1 MRVVVVGAGGVGGYF
16 GGRLATA
23 GHEVAMVARG
33 PHLAALQAHGLRVRS
48 VKGDFAV
55 PVDASDDA
63 STFGPSDA
71 VLFCVKAYDTEAAA
85 RRLAPV
91 LGPDTA
97 VVSLQNGVDN
107 EDLIGAVVGADHVVG
122 GAAFIFSAIA
132 EPGVIAHTGGP
143 ARIVFGERDNRRS
156 DRVESLLTACHEA
169 GIDADVARD
178 INAVLWTKF
187 AFICAAAGMT
197 SSVRLPLGDIRQSPA
212 AWVMFRDIVAEV
224 VALAR
229 LEGVEL
235 GNDVVDQ
242 QVGFASGLPADSYS
256 SLHHDLT
263 FGRRMEL
270 EALHGSVVRRADRV
284 GLAVPACR
292 AVLAV
297 LEPWA
302 RRNAG
307 A

>member
-1 MRVVVVGAGGVGGYF
+1 MKVVVVGAGGVGGYF
-16 GGRLATA
+16 GGRLAAA

-33 PHLAALQAHGLRVRS
+33 PHLAALRAHGLRVRS

-55 PVDASDDA
+55 PVDASDDPSA
-63 STFGPSDA
+63 FGPCDV

-85 RRLAPV
+85 RRLAPA

-107 EDLIGAVVGADHVVG
+107 EDQIGAVVGADHVVG
-122 GAAFIFSAIA
+122 GAAFIFSTIA

-156 DRVESLLTACHEA
+156 DRVESLLAACLEA
-169 GIDADVARD
+169 GIDTDIAKD

-197 SSVRLPLGDIRQSPA
+197 STVRLPLGDIRESPA
-212 AWVMFRDIVAEV
+212 AWAMFRDIVAEV
-224 VALAR
+224 VTLAR
-229 LEGVEL
+229 LEGVEV
-235 GNDVVDQ
+235 GDGVVDQ
-242 QVGFASGLPADSYS
+242 QVGFAAGLPADSYS

-263 FGRRMEL
+263 SGRRMEL
-270 EALHGSVVRRADRV
+270 DALHGSVVRRADRL

-292 AVLAV
+292 ATFAV

-307 A
+307 P

>member
-1 MRVVVVGAGGVGGYF
+1 MVGAGGVGGYF
-16 GGRLATA
+16 GGRLAAA
-23 GHEVAMVARG
+23 GHDVALVARG
-33 PHLAALQAHGLRVRS
+33 PHLAALQANGLRVRS

-55 PVDASDDA
+55 PVVASDDA
-63 STFGPSDA
+63 SAFGPCDV

-85 RRLAPV
+85 GRLAPV

-107 EDLIGAVVGADHVVG
+107 EDQLAAVVGADHVVG
-122 GAAFIFSAIA
+122 GAAFIFSTIA
-132 EPGVIAHTGGP
+132 EPGVVAHSGGP

-156 DRVESLLTACHEA
+156 DRVESLLAACLEA
-169 GIDADVARD
+169 GIDADVAQD

-197 SSVRLPLGDIRQSPA
+197 SSVRLPLGDIRESPA
-212 AWVMFRDIVAEV
+212 AWAMFRDIVAEV
-224 VALAR
+224 VVLAR

-235 GNDVVDQ
+235 GDGGVVDQ
-242 QVGFASGLPADSYS
+242 QVGFAAGLPADSYS

-263 FGRRMEL
+263 SGRRMEL
-270 EALHGSVVRRADRV
+270 DALHGSVVRRADRA
-284 GLAVPACR
+284 GLDVPACR

>member
-1 MRVVVVGAGGVGGYF
+1 VS
-16 GGRLATA
+16 
-23 GHEVAMVARG
+23 
-33 PHLAALQAHGLRVRS
+33 S

-55 PVDASDDA
+55 RVDASDDPA
-63 STFGPSDA
+63 AFGPCDV

-85 RRLAPV
+85 GRLAPV

-107 EDLIGAVVGADHVVG
+107 EDQIGSVVGADHVLG
-122 GAAFIFSAIA
+122 GAAFIFSTIA

-156 DRVESLLTACHEA
+156 DRVESLLAASLEA

-197 SSVRLPLGDIRQSPA
+197 STVRLPLGDIRESPA
-212 AWVMFRDIVAEV
+212 AWAMFRDIVAEV

-235 GNDVVDQ
+235 SDGVVDQ

-263 FGRRMEL
+263 SGRRMEL
-270 EALHGSVVRRADRV
+270 DALHGSVVRRADRL
-284 GLAVPACR
+284 GLAVPASR
-292 AVLAV
+292 ATFAV

-302 RRNAG
+302 LRNAG
-307 A
+307 P